1 MSTEPITILL
11 ADDHALVR
19 STLAAALG
27 NASGLKVLGTTSDAD
42 SAVAE
47 CVRLKPQI
55 VVLDIDMPGIL
66 SFEAARVIRQRCPDT
81 RVLFLSA
88 FYHDRYIEQA
98 LAVEASGYVTKNEP
112 PEVLIDAIRAAASGA
127 SYYSTE
133 VISRIVVTSS
143 GATLQADRRSRASTL
158 TAREVE
164 VLRYLARGLAK
175 KEVSR
180 LMHISL
186 NTVNRHSDSIMS
198 KLDIHDRVQLACFA
212 IREGLA
218 EA

>member
-27 NASGLKVLGTTSDAD
+27 NASGLKVLGTTCDAD
-42 SAVAE
+42 SAVTE

-66 SFEAARVIRQRCPDT
+66 SFEATRVIRQRCPDT

-127 SYYSTE
+127 SYYSPE
-133 VISRIVVTSS
+133 VMSRIVVTSS

-175 KEVSR
+175 KEISR

>member
-1 MSTEPITILL
+1 M
-11 ADDHALVR
+11 R

-27 NASGLKVLGTTSDAD
+27 NAPGLKVLGTTSDAD